1 MAASHPLADAPVC
14 QPMFLPG
21 DGTLDVTVSIVNYN
35 VRDHLKKCLDSIRNC
50 GTPLRLQVVVVDNSS
65 TDGSVDMV
73 HRDFPEV
80 RLIALPDNIGYA
92 AGNNRAL
99 QDAQGRYI
107 LILNPD
113 TEVTPAAIDAI
124 VSHLQTHPEAGL
136 VGCRLLNSDGS
147 LQHSILSYPRLGNIF
162 AGLFK
167 LDHTLF
173 HGIPAFQSYRDDM
186 DYDRIQ
192 SVETLL
198 GACLM
203 IPRETFRAVGPL
215 DERFFLYAEETDLC
229 FRIRNLGKEIHYIP
243 FGTIVH
249 HREKSTA
256 SRGDLWRLIARLKG
270 SYLFFEKHRSRIQT
284 YLLRCLLRTYIT
296 LRKLAYGFRLTG
308 GSLEG
313 RSRAISQLNEMTRW
327 LKARGT

>member
-1 MAASHPLADAPVC
+1 M
-14 QPMFLPG
+14 Q
-21 DGTLDVTVSIVNYN
+21 I
-35 VRDHLKKCLDSIRNC
+35 I
-50 GTPLRLQVVVVDNSS
+50 VVDNNS
-65 TDGSVDMV
+65 TDGSAQMV
-73 HRDFPEV
+73 RENFPDV
-80 RLIALPDNIGYA
+80 RLIALEDNIGYA

-99 QDAQGRYI
+99 QFAQGKYI

-113 TEVTPAAIDAI
+113 TEVETAAIDAM

-167 LDHTLF
+167 LDHTLLRW
-173 HGIPAFQSYRDDM
+173 IPAFQSYRDDL
-186 DYDRIQ
+186 DYDQIQ

-203 IPRETFRAVGPL
+203 IPRETFRAVGPM

-229 FRIRNLGKEIHYIP
+229 YRIRNMGKEIHYVP
-243 FGTIVH
+243 SGTIIH

-270 SYLFFEKHRSRIQT
+270 SYLFFEKHRSRNQT
-284 YLLRCLLRTYIT
+284 YLLRWLIRSYVS
-296 LRKLAYGFRLTG
+296 LRKLACSLGLTG
-308 GSLEG
+308 GARDG
-313 RSRAISQLNEMTRW
+313 RSQTISQLNEMTRW
-327 LKARGT
+327 LKTRAT